1 MVKQMATASPMHA
14 TARFENENISHPKL
28 YCCASLLHE
37 RAHWPAGSDMP
48 CEPETPIR
56 GVYAFGGG
64 GSGAAM
70 RLGGIR
76 SV

>member
-1 MVKQMATASPMHA
+1 MVKQIVMVSPMH
-14 TARFENENISHPKL
+14 TMPRLENENISHPKL

>member
-1 MVKQMATASPMHA
+1 MVKQIVMVSPMH
-14 TARFENENISHPKL
+14 TMPRLENENISHPKL
-28 YCCASLLHE
+28 YCCAPFSQACAL
-37 RAHWPAGSDMP
+37 WPAGSDMP